1 MKRLRQYIRKIIQ
14 EATIEDVLPK
24 DHHQQMVKIS
34 KKYPG
39 QATSQRYHP
48 EQKDKNAFIRNLKS
62 TWNKHAD
69 HSFFQ
74 DPNQLTV
81 IHMLDLYSYRN
92 LRGYFSDLGDI
103 HLKAAIENGIIE
115 EDDSVDFFRDT
126 DFYDEVVAQLPR
138 GSVKIPGVHI
148 PNKNE
153 LSCYGY
159 IKYKKQLDPNVYVD
173 DEYSFFTFKK
183 YRVTFAS
190 NDDVQT
196 ERLRYAGLKD
206 KERHKSSGLPKRPFI
221 GTDIEEVPLDE
232 KSANLRMEEVIIDN
246 WVIDTYYGPES
257 DRKFAEYV
265 GINFIAR

>member
-1 MKRLRQYIRKIIQ
+1 MKQLRQYIRKIIQ

-24 DHHQQMVKIS
+24 DHHQQMVKIM

-39 QATSQRYHP
+39 QMMSQRYHP
-48 EQKDKNAFIRNLKS
+48 EQKDRNAFIRNLKS

-74 DPNQLTV
+74 DPDKLTV
-81 IHMLDLYSYRN
+81 VHMLDIYSYKD
-92 LRGYFSDLGDI
+92 LRGYFPNLGDI

-115 EDDSVDFFRDT
+115 EDDAIDFFRDT
-126 DFYDEVVAQLPR
+126 DFYDEVVAQLPE
-138 GSVKIPGVHI
+138 GSVKIPGIHI

-153 LSCYGY
+153 LSCMGY
-159 IKYKKQLDPNVYVD
+159 IKYKRQLDPNVYVGSG
-173 DEYSFFTFKK
+173 YSFFTFKK

-221 GTDIEEVPLDE
+221 GTETSEVPLDE
-232 KSANLRMEEVIIDN
+232 KSANLIMDEVIIDN

-257 DRKFAEYV
+257 DRKIAENL
-265 GINFIAR
+265 GIKFVAR